1 MEVKKERRR
10 LLVIMFLLAI
20 LIVISVALSVSFG
33 AANINFF
40 EIWQAILS
48 PDLTLT
54 NHAVIHN
61 VRLPRVLASLL
72 VGACFAVSGAI
83 MQGITRNP
91 LADSGILGIN
101 GGATLAIAL
110 CFAFGRGMAYNQLLM
125 MSFIGAALAAIVVFG
140 ISSTAKGGSTTF
152 RLTLAGAVISALLV
166 SLSQGVALY
175 FNLSQDLA
183 YWSAGG
189 MAGITWPQLVISA
202 PIILVTLLASFILA
216 PYITILNLGDEV
228 ATSLGQRT
236 VFIRLVSIL
245 IILTLAGI
253 AVSLA
258 GNVAYVGLIVPHI
271 VKLLVGGKY
280 QLIIPISALFG
291 GWFLLIAD
299 LAARLINAPQETPL
313 GALTALIGVPF
324 FIYLIKTRGRD
335 VS

>member
-1 MEVKKERRR
+1 M
-10 LLVIMFLLAI
+10 
-20 LIVISVALSVSFG
+20 
-33 AANINFF
+33 
-40 EIWQAILS
+40 
-48 PDLTLT
+48 
-54 NHAVIHN
+54 
-61 VRLPRVLASLL
+61 
-72 VGACFAVSGAI
+72 
-83 MQGITRNP
+83 
-91 LADSGILGIN
+91 
-101 GGATLAIAL
+101 
-110 CFAFGRGMAYNQLLM
+110 
-125 MSFIGAALAAIVVFG
+125 
-140 ISSTAKGGSTTF
+140 
-152 RLTLAGAVISALLV
+152 ISALLV